1 MTTLLMCCCDSPCT
15 IESYVNTAHGCG
27 CYDNTGCDEDD
38 AVTNCLSG
46 EKFTVEIATVRSS
59 RYAEA
64 PPDCSGCDSC
74 EDPVNAPC
82 CCEQEDC
89 NCLYFY
95 SAQTETIEVEGFQ
108 HVSSGGCGGAYE
120 ATVDF
125 KIPKAGEHNDD
136 PDDPDGEGLL
146 LSTAC
151 CSEVNANDWPLDDD
165 CAYGGCLGADDIP
178 PYFERGVRTA
188 YGMCSNP
195 DNPCYYENISYS
207 NQIPDRDGVTLS
219 LVFRARTLST
229 GCTMYLK
236 EVRGPIGFD
245 YNETFNEDGLIYSYG
260 ATPDQDW
267 PVPDRGQ
274 SRVMNV
280 HQSMD
285 VASSGEP
292 CYCGWAPN
300 TNVWGQG
307 MYWDPGG
314 DTADPLTDGVRY
326 WEDYTYPQPLL
337 YQTTAQ
343 LCAPGDCEFPDH
355 DCSGYMRLRV
365 QLGPMQHVL

>member
-15 IESYVNTAHGCG
+15 IESYVNTGHGCG
-27 CYDNTGCDEDD
+27 CYNDEGCEDGEAASGCLTGE
-38 AVTNCLSG
+38 T
-46 EKFTVEIATVRSS
+46 FTVEIATVRTS
-59 RYAEA
+59 RHIEA
-64 PPDCSGCDSC
+64 DPDCSGCGSC
-74 EDPVNAPC
+74 EGGDC

-89 NCLYFY
+89 NCLYYY
-95 SAQTETIEVEGFQ
+95 SAQTETITVGNFS

-120 ATVDF
+120 STVSF
-125 KIPKAGEHNDD
+125 TIPKASEHNDD

-146 LSTAC
+146 STDC
-151 CSEVNANDWPLDDD
+151 CSDVNANDWPLDDD
-165 CAYGGCLGADDIP
+165 CAYGGCLGGASHGL
-178 PYFERGVRTA
+178 PYYERGVRTA

-195 DNPCYYENISYS
+195 DLPCYYEHISYS

-219 LVFRARTLST
+219 LVFRAKTLST

-274 SRVMNV
+274 SRVMAV
-280 HQSMD
+280 SQSMD

-292 CYCGWAPN
+292 CYCGWAPS

-307 MYWDPGG
+307 MYWYASG
-314 DTADPLTDGVRY
+314 DNTDDLTDGVRY

-337 YQTTAQ
+337 YQTTAVCC
-343 LCAPGDCEFPDH
+343 LPGCEAPEGM

-365 QLGPMQHVL
+365 QLGPMQHV